1 VGAEY
6 YPTSCEMLLKNRLK
20 RITEDY
26 KKYEFGIIPIAKQ
39 PKAGK
44 MCRESSL

>member
-1 VGAEY
+1 MCNVVEKQTKADY
-6 YPTSCEMLLKNRLK
+6 
-20 RITEDY
+20 EDY

-44 MCRESSL
+44 MCRESSF